1 MASSVICPTLHK
13 LGISPS
19 ILLEVANDSDTETL
33 SSVPCVTNEIVVELY
48 HFMNQNS
55 ECTYYTLWRWLS
67 SLLGDEW
74 PTNNFPTVKS
84 VRQSVIRIVTKL
96 NKLRKLPSSAQKSR
110 LLSCFLSEVYH
121 IPTIFVSRG
130 KIVTPVSSSSS
141 CSSCAESEV
150 LKAVNTQLCQELS
163 ALSVKASS
171 LKSSDEKLSE
181 TRYIGMLIR
190 S

>member
-1 MASSVICPTLHK
+1 
-13 LGISPS
+13 
-19 ILLEVANDSDTETL
+19 
-33 SSVPCVTNEIVVELY
+33 
-48 HFMNQNS
+48 MNGRQ
-55 ECTYYTLWRWLS
+55 T
-67 SLLGDEW
+67 
-74 PTNNFPTVKS
+74 TVKS

-121 IPTIFVSRG
+121 IPTIFVSHG

-181 TRYIGMLIR
+181 TRQKMYSLHR
-190 S
+190 NVNKKLKRRNSFKSSKKK